1 MEETPRECR
10 EQNRCGEG
18 GTVVPAEGS
27 GAGDSACRS
36 APEKTGVG
44 KKPRRKSA
52 TPSTSITTQPAA
64 KVPEPSRIVPTLR
77 AEIRIPGHR
86 VTSRLGGE
94 ALASTAAE

>member
-1 MEETPRECR
+1 MEETPREQR
-10 EQNRCGEG
+10 RWGWG
-18 GTVVPAEGS
+18 AVVPAEGS
-27 GAGDSACRS
+27 GTGDSACRS

-52 TPSTSITTQPAA
+52 TPSTSIRTQQAA

-86 VTSRLGGE
+86 VTSRLGEG
-94 ALASTAAE
+94 LASTAAK